1 MWMRGQRDSTKS
13 ASRSSAQDQIGES
26 IGVTEMMIGKWYDPI
41 SQRWI
46 VPREARP
53 VAGYSQSNP
62 EERARNPRIGRC
74 GADLGPVGRLLR
86 ARLIS
91 EPHHHSLCCRQFIE

>member
-1 MWMRGQRDSTKS
+1 MCMRGERDSTKP
-13 ASRSSAQDQIGES
+13 ASRSSAQDQIGGS

-62 EERARNPRIGRC
+62 ERGPETRASGDAERIWDLLVDCCARG
-74 GADLGPVGRLLR
+74 
-86 ARLIS
+86 
-91 EPHHHSLCCRQFIE
+91 

>member
-1 MWMRGQRDSTKS
+1 VSRG
-13 ASRSSAQDQIGES
+13 SAQDQIGES

-46 VPREARP
+46 VPREERP

-62 EERARNPRIGRC
+62 EKGPETRASREAQRIW
-74 GADLGPVGRLLR
+74 DLLVDCC
-86 ARLIS
+86 ARG
-91 EPHHHSLCCRQFIE
+91 